1 MYKVLIIDDEE
12 PAREAIKILADWN
25 SVNIYEVFEAWDGKN
40 GVRLIE
46 EKRPDIILVDMKMP
60 GMDGMD
66 LLRMVQSRYPD
77 LAVIVISGYDNYEY
91 TRQALHSKVIDYL
104 LKPIK
109 RNELNGALAKAV
121 DVISNK
127 RKMQS
132 QYIDKNILLNLSLPS
147 LKEKVYLSA
156 IEGSI
161 SRQMSEIYKE
171 IIDDGNRKKYYSI
184 VIFRIMNYE
193 EVSEKYFGD
202 TGLAQFAVS
211 NAINELFNDEI
222 ECFNLINPKAEN
234 EIIAIISL
242 ENNCNE
248 KLNSNYLHLIQKS
261 RKKLKELFELV
272 IIAGVGGF
280 FEGIDSLKESFLEA
294 EKSINGFNILNKI
307 ESGSNVVPENA
318 NANTKNVS
326 LLGKK
331 DLIFNAI
338 EGGSLSYTKGIVNEL
353 ADRIEQAGYLSLRDA
368 NRIFD
373 ELLLLLN
380 NFSMVK
386 GFEANE
392 LLSYFQNLSKTV
404 CNFEQFKKYLLDI
417 TELFY
422 NLARKQIKNDNLNI
436 YEIKEYIDNNYYQDI
451 KISLFT
457 DKYFLSR
464 EYLMKLFKNEFGCGI
479 YEYVLRVRMEKAREL
494 IADPNIKI
502 QSIAQMLGYSDNNYF
517 SKAFRNFFKISP
529 SDYRNTLI
537 G

>member
-66 LLRMVQSRYPD
+66 LLRIVQIQYPD

-109 RNELNGALAKAV
+109 RNELNSALAKAV
-121 DVISNK
+121 DAISNK
-127 RKMQS
+127 RKTQS

-147 LKEKVYLSA
+147 LKEKVYLTA

-161 SRQMSEIYKE
+161 SRQMSETYKE
-171 IIDDGNRKKYYSI
+171 IIDDGSRKKYYSI

-202 TGLAQFAVS
+202 TGLTQFAIS
-211 NAINELFNDEI
+211 NAINELFNDEV
-222 ECFNLINPKAEN
+222 ECFNLINPKVEN

-248 KLNSNYLHLIQKS
+248 RLNSNYLHLIQKS

-318 NANTKNVS
+318 NTKNVS

-353 ADRIEQAGYLSLRDA
+353 TDRIEQAGYLSLRDA

-502 QSIAQMLGYSDNNYF
+502 QSIARMLGYSDNNYF

>member
-1 MYKVLIIDDEE
+1 MFKVLIIDDEE

-40 GVRLIE
+40 GIRLIE
-46 EKRPDIILVDMKMP
+46 EKKPDIILVDMKMP
-60 GMDGMD
+60 GMDGMQ
-66 LLRMVQSRYPD
+66 LLRIVQSQYPD
-77 LAVIVISGYDNYEY
+77 LAVIVISGFDNYEY
-91 TRQALHSKVIDYL
+91 TRQALHSRVMDYL

-109 RNELNGALAKAV
+109 RNELNAALEKAV
-121 DVISNK
+121 AAISDR
-127 RKMQS
+127 RKTQS
-132 QYIDKNILLNLSLPS
+132 RHIDKNILLNLSLPS
-147 LKEKVYLSA
+147 LKEKVFLA
-156 IEGSI
+156 AMEGSL
-161 SRQMSEIYKE
+161 SQQMREIYRE

-184 VIFRIMNYE
+184 IIFRIMNYE
-193 EVSEKYFGD
+193 EVSGKYFGD
-202 TGLAQFAVS
+202 TGLTQFAVS
-211 NAINELFNDEI
+211 NAINELFSEEV
-222 ECFNLINPKAEN
+222 ECFNLINPKVEN

-242 ENNCNE
+242 EEDCNE
-248 KLNSNYLHLIQKS
+248 RHNGYQHLIHKS
-261 RKKLKELFELV
+261 QKKLKELFELV
-272 IIAGVGGF
+272 IMAGAGSF
-280 FEGIDSLKESFLEA
+280 YEGIDALKEAFLEA
-294 EKSINGFNILNKI
+294 EKNINGFDIINKL
-307 ESGSNVVPENA
+307 SSSA
-318 NANTKNVS
+318 NSSPQNKSTKKET

-338 EGGSLSYTKGIVNEL
+338 EGGSLSYTKGIIGEFIDKL
-353 ADRIEQAGYLSLRDA
+353 EQVGYLSLRDA

-373 ELLLLLN
+373 ELLLILN

-392 LLSYFQNLSKTV
+392 LLSYFQSLSKTL
-404 CNFEQFKKYLLDI
+404 CNFEQFKKCLLNV

-422 NLARKQIKNDNLNI
+422 SLARKQMKNDNLNI
-436 YEIKEYIDNNYYQDI
+436 YEIKEYIDSNYCQDI
-451 KISLFT
+451 KISIFT

-494 IADPNIKI
+494 IADPDVKI

-517 SKAFRNFFKISP
+517 SKAFRNYFKISP